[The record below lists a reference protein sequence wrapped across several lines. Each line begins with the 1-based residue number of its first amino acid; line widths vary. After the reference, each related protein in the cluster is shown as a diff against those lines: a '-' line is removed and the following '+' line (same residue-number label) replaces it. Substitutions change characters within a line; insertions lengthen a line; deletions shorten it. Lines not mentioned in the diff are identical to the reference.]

1 MEARRASADAQPQQ
15 TGDRTLECRMDE
27 YLRSMGFYR
36 KKIAKDGSCLFRA
49 VAEQVLHCQ
58 SLHTDVR
65 MACVKYLK
73 QNRCTYEQFIEG
85 DFEKYLENL
94 QDPQSWVGQVEIT
107 ALSKLYK
114 RDFIVFQQP
123 DEPPVSI
130 TENSFPDKVRL
141 CFLNGNHYDSV
152 YPQSFEK
159 SAAVCQSILY
169 ELLYD
174 RVCGVDRSVLGPCM
188 RGGRGRDRLDAEECK
203 SSEESDLEEDEFW
216 SSEVKEKT
224 TSEMKTRPSH
234 RGRGR
239 GRARDGG
246 REFLSTKVQKSL
258 NPGLYRN
265 VEYDVWLR
273 SKRLQQQQDFRMA
286 AGMQYSVGDKCKVQL
301 NGRFY
306 SAYVRVV
313 SPDNGPV
320 TVFIEELGRQQTV
333 PLLNLRLPSEEP
345 QSWQKVSEKSKRHL
359 APNNGHTASEWENR
373 GGRRSGKPAPYSA
386 TGGRVNKQH
395 SWPPQSTTDEQTAG
409 HGKFRRSDQRSS
421 PVCVLQKEEEE
432 NALLELLHKDEHN
445 FPSLGTSP
453 QTVTAVEVTKR
464 GGDKKSSRKQD
475 HRGSISET
483 DFTEAPQKLAQ
494 RRESYTTEKQERKVI
509 EEPVQRS
516 SPTISLSSASQTVP
530 TPSNTETPAL
540 PPASDKT
547 PVQTQND
554 ILSSSHSVSVT
565 PSTPVSKP
573 PGQTAPVLPTAEP
586 NSDPSQPTQALS
598 QNTPMSSSAPTQVT
612 PVISPNPVQA
622 PASVPNAPVKTTPP
636 IQTAPSV
643 SKSAPFLI
651 PAPAVPVSAPPPAPL
666 QTTAPVSDTPHQ
678 SSTAPPTD
686 GGNAPPTVQLTVDIH
701 TVTPTAEPAQA
712 PPSATPNTSEPR
724 PCESLETPASG
735 VACAPDHLSQPQQ
748 VLYPPLQ
755 WSHLLQDPLYPGF
768 PQNEK
773 GEVETLPPYSLSQ
786 KGEDL
791 PQNINVLRFFF
802 NLGIKAY
809 SQPLWPPIS
818 YLGPLTQAY
827 QMHHRALPPSTGAPA
842 NPTPMT
848 PWQPENLPPPQ
859 NLSSTPD
866 ISLESHSHAP
876 DGSVDIGGYH
886 DYPPPIQMQVPA
898 RPPVPWSASPGPG
911 AYPETYPGQFSSP
924 PCAPPA
930 NQMYPPSSAGF
941 HLPPQPF
948 EAINYIPP
956 SLVRSQE
963 SAQRSMNP
971 QFGSNFGQPL
981 DFKPVNIPPP
991 YGPVVQ
997 PYPTGPLQGD
1007 IAGLNPLAN
1016 GNFGRQEFFQKSML
1030 VAEEP
1035 TLLHHAYCPE
1045 DEQELANVD
1054 LRIGQNFFSQ
1064 SYRGGGRRGQDD
1076 RGGYRGRSYRG
1087 RKEYSGRG
1095 RQDEQ
1100 SYGGRGQY
1108 VRRGA
1113 GPRVGLQ

>member
-1 MEARRASADAQPQQ
+1 MEVRRASADAQPQQ

-27 YLRSMGFYR
+27 YLRSLGFYR

-49 VAEQVLHCQ
+49 VAEQILQCQ
-58 SLHTDVR
+58 GLHTDVR

-73 QNRCTYEQFIEG
+73 QNRSTYEQFIEG

-94 QDPQSWVGQVEIT
+94 QDPKSWVGQVEIT

-130 TENSFPDKVRL
+130 TENGFPDKVRL

-159 SAAVCQSILY
+159 SAAVCQSVLY

-174 RVCGVDRSVLGPCM
+174 GVCGVDRSVLGPCVK
-188 RGGRGRDRLDAEECK
+188 GGRGQDRLDSEECK

-216 SSEVKEKT
+216 SSEVKEKPA
-224 TSEMKTRPSH
+224 SEVKTRPSH

-246 REFLSTKVQKSL
+246 RESLSTKVQKSL
-258 NPGLYRN
+258 NPGVYRN

-273 SKRLQQQQDFRMA
+273 SKRLQQQRDFRMA
-286 AGMQYSVGDKCKVQL
+286 AAMQYTVGDKCKVQL
-301 NGRFY
+301 SGRFY
-306 SAYVRVV
+306 SAYVREV

-345 QSWQKVSEKSKRHL
+345 QSWQKVSEKSKRHP

-373 GGRRSGKPAPYSA
+373 GGRRAGKPAPYSA

-395 SWPPQSTTDEQTAG
+395 SWPPQSSADEQTAG
-409 HGKFRRSDQRSS
+409 RGKFRRSDQRSS
-421 PVCVLQKEEEE
+421 PVRVLQQEEEE
-432 NALLELLHKDEHN
+432 NALLVLLHKDERN

-464 GGDKKSSRKQD
+464 GGDKKRSRKKD

-483 DFTEAPQKLAQ
+483 DLTEAPQKPAQ
-494 RRESYTTEKQERKVI
+494 RRESNTTEEQERKVI

-516 SPTISLSSASQTVP
+516 SPTVSLSVP
-530 TPSNTETPAL
+530 TPSHTETPAAL
-540 PPASDKT
+540 PASEKT
-547 PVQTQND
+547 PVQTPN
-554 ILSSSHSVSVT
+554 ISSSPSVSVT
-565 PSTPVSKP
+565 TTLSKP
-573 PGQTAPVLPTAEP
+573 PGQPAPVLPPAAEP
-586 NSDPSQPTQALS
+586 NSHSSQALS
-598 QNTPMSSSAPTQVT
+598 QNTPVSSSAPTQAALVVPPT
-612 PVISPNPVQA
+612 TVQA
-622 PASVPNAPVKTTPP
+622 PASVSAPDDLVKTAPP
-636 IQTAPSV
+636 V
-643 SKSAPFLI
+643 SISAPPFI
-651 PAPAVPVSAPPPAPL
+651 PSPAVPVSAPPPAPV
-666 QTTAPVSDTPHQ
+666 QTTASVSDTPHQ

-686 GGNAPPTVQLTVDIH
+686 GGNAPPTVQPTADIR
-701 TVTPTAEPAQA
+701 TVTATAEPAQA
-712 PPSATPNTSEPR
+712 PPPVTPNTSEPR
-724 PCESLETPASG
+724 PCESLETPALD

-748 VLYPPLQ
+748 LLYPPLQ
-755 WSHLLQDPLYPGF
+755 WSHLLRDPLYPGF
-768 PQNEK
+768 PLNEK

-809 SQPLWPPIS
+809 SQSLWPPIS

-827 QMHHRALPPSTGAPA
+827 QMHRRAPPPSSSAPA

-848 PWQPENLPPPQ
+848 PWQLENPPPQ
-859 NLSSTPD
+859 NLSSTLD
-866 ISLESHSHAP
+866 LSLESHSHAP
-876 DGSVDIGGYH
+876 AGSVDMGGYRDH
-886 DYPPPIQMQVPA
+886 PPPIQMQVPA

-911 AYPETYPGQFSSP
+911 ACPEAYPVQFSSP

-948 EAINYIPP
+948 EAINHVPL
-956 SLVRSQE
+956 SLVRSQDGC
-963 SAQRSMNP
+963 QRSMNP
-971 QFGSNFGQPL
+971 QFGSFQTGTCFHRGQPL
-981 DFKPVNIPPP
+981 DFKPVNIPISVSTMEPPP
-991 YGPVVQ
+991 YGSVVQ
-997 PYPTGPLQGD
+997 PYAIGPLQGD

-1016 GNFGRQEFFQKSML
+1016 GNFGRPDVFQKSAL

-1035 TLLHHAYCPE
+1035 TQLLHVYCPE
-1045 DEQELANVD
+1045 DGQELVGVD
-1054 LRIGQNFFSQ
+1054 LRIGQNFYSQ

-1076 RGGYRGRSYRG
+1076 RGGYRGRSHRG
-1087 RKEYSGRG
+1087 RKEYSGWG

-1100 SYGGRGQY
+1100 PYGGRGHY
-1108 VRRGA
+1108 VR
-1113 GPRVGLQ
+1113 

>member
-1 MEARRASADAQPQQ
+1 MILQ
-15 TGDRTLECRMDE
+15 
-27 YLRSMGFYR
+27 
-36 KKIAKDGSCLFRA
+36 
-49 VAEQVLHCQ
+49 CQ
-58 SLHTDVR
+58 GLHTDVR

-73 QNRCTYEQFIEG
+73 DNRSTYEQFIEG

-94 QDPQSWVGQVEIT
+94 QDPKSWVGQVEIT

-123 DEPPVSI
+123 DEAPVSI
-130 TENSFPDKVRL
+130 TENGFPEKVRL

-174 RVCGVDRSVLGPCM
+174 GVCGIDRSVLGPCVK
-188 RGGRGRDRLDAEECK
+188 GGRGRDRLDSEQCK

-216 SSEVKEKT
+216 SSEVKEKPA
-224 TSEMKTRPSH
+224 SEMKTRPSH

-246 REFLSTKVQKSL
+246 RESLSTKVQKSL

-286 AGMQYSVGDKCKVQL
+286 AAMQYTVGDKCKVHL

-306 SAYVRVV
+306 SAYVREV

-320 TVFIEELGRQQTV
+320 TVYIEELGREQTV
-333 PLLNLRLPSEEP
+333 PLLNLRLPSEES
-345 QSWQKVSEKSKRHL
+345 QSWQKVSEKSKRHPP
-359 APNNGHTASEWENR
+359 PNNGQTASEWENR

-395 SWPPQSTTDEQTAG
+395 SWPPQSTADEQTAG
-409 HGKFRRSDQRSS
+409 RGKSRTSDQHSS
-421 PVCVLQKEEEE
+421 PVCVLQQEEE

-445 FPSLGTSP
+445 FPSLGTGP
-453 QTVTAVEVTKR
+453 QTVTAVDVTKR
-464 GGDKKSSRKQD
+464 GGDKKSSQKKV
-475 HRGSISET
+475 HRGSISEHFT
-483 DFTEAPQKLAQ
+483 DLTEAPQKPAQ
-494 RRESYTTEKQERKVI
+494 RQESNTKETQETKVI

-516 SPTISLSSASQTVP
+516 SPMVSLSHLPKVL
-530 TPSNTETPAL
+530 TPSQTETPAG
-540 PPASDKT
+540 PHASDKT
-547 PVQTQND
+547 PVLTQN
-554 ILSSSHSVSVT
+554 LPSVSVT
-565 PSTPVSKP
+565 PSATLSKP
-573 PGQTAPVLPTAEP
+573 PGQTAPVLPPAAEP
-586 NSDPSQPTQALS
+586 YSHPSQPTQALS
-598 QNTPMSSSAPTQVT
+598 QNIPVSSSASARVALVIPPT
-612 PVISPNPVQA
+612 PVQA
-622 PASVPNAPVKTTPP
+622 PASVSATDALVKTTPP
-636 IQTAPSV
+636 IQTASHV
-643 SKSAPFLI
+643 SISAPPFI
-651 PAPAVPVSAPPPAPL
+651 PSPAVPPSPV
-666 QTTAPVSDTPHQ
+666 QTTASVSDTANQ
-678 SSTAPPTD
+678 STTAPPTD
-686 GGNAPPTVQLTVDIH
+686 GGNAPPTVQPTVDIR
-701 TVTPTAEPAQA
+701 TLTTTAVLTQA
-712 PPSATPNTSEPR
+712 PPPVIPYTSEPS
-724 PCESLETPASG
+724 PCESLETPSSG
-735 VACAPDHLSQPQQ
+735 IACAPDHPSQPQQ
-748 VLYPPLQ
+748 LLYPPLQ
-755 WSHLLQDPLYPGF
+755 WSQLVRDPLYPGF

-791 PQNINVLRFFF
+791 PQNIHVLRFFF

-827 QMHHRALPPSTGAPA
+827 QMHRRAPPPSSSALA

-848 PWQPENLPPPQ
+848 PWQLENPPLPQ
-859 NLSSTPD
+859 NLSSTLD
-866 ISLESHSHAP
+866 ISLESHRHAP
-876 DGSVDIGGYH
+876 IGSVDMGGYRDH
-886 DYPPPIQMQVPA
+886 PPTIQMQVPA

-911 AYPETYPGQFSSP
+911 AYPEAYPVQFSSP
-924 PCAPPA
+924 SCAPPA
-930 NQMYPPSSAGF
+930 NQMYPASSASY
-941 HLPPQPF
+941 HRPPQPF
-948 EAINYIPP
+948 EAINHVPM
-956 SLVRSQE
+956 SLVRSQDCG
-963 SAQRSMNP
+963 QRSMNP
-971 QFGSNFGQPL
+971 QYGSYQTGTCFPGGQPL
-981 DFKPVNIPPP
+981 DFKPVNIPVSVSTMEPPP
-991 YGPVVQ
+991 YGSVVQ
-997 PYPTGPLQGD
+997 PYGIGPLQGD

-1016 GNFGRQEFFQKSML
+1016 GNFGRQDVFQKSAL

-1035 TLLHHAYCPE
+1035 TRLHHAYCPE
-1045 DEQELANVD
+1045 DEQELVGVD
-1054 LRIGQNFFSQ
+1054 LRIGQNFYSQ

-1100 SYGGRGQY
+1100 PYGGRGHY
-1108 VRRGA
+1108 IRHGV
-1113 GPRVGLQ
+1113 GPQ